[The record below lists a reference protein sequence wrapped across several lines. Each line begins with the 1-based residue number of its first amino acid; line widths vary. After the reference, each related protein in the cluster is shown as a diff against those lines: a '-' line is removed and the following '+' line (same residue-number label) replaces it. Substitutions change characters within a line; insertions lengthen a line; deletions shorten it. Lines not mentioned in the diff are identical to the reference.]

1 MPDAALALT
10 ESAAEG
16 RRFLTFR
23 IGDRLYALPAE
34 DVSEIIR
41 IPPLARVPQAP
52 PSLLGLA
59 NLRGRILPVA
69 SLRRLL
75 GEADGDDAGS
85 RAIVLTGAAPVA
97 VAVDAVQSL
106 LTVDASLVD
115 ARQAGFAAEPGELLH
130 GALRH
135 REGDGATKIL
145 DMPGMLKA
153 AFPPRDRPDRRPAAA
168 GRADPLAAAAEA
180 TDAEKLVTFDVF
192 GQEFALPM
200 TDVQEIVPLFDSV
213 SSVPRADGAVLGVA
227 AYRDTILPIMSLR
240 SLLGLAPATG
250 LDGREKIV
258 VVRVRGGL
266 VGLVA
271 DRMRAIVA
279 AEPALLEPTPAL
291 LAARTGGESRIK
303 ALYRGEG
310 GRRLVSI
317 LSPDQ
322 LFREDVMRR
331 LGDEAPAARQAEAAA
346 EANSLQILTF
356 RLGDGEFGLP
366 IETVDEVARVPDQI
380 TRVPRTPDFIEGVVN
395 LRGEVLAVVDQ
406 RRRFDMPPAPSP
418 EGRRMIVVRTG
429 GRRAALIVDGV
440 SGIATI
446 SVEAVEPAPS
456 LTGAGGEIVQGVVNL
471 PAAGRMVLLLDANAL
486 LTRTEQGELD
496 AFEAPEQPAR

>member
-1 MPDAALALT
+1 
-10 ESAAEG
+10 
-16 RRFLTFR
+16 
-23 IGDRLYALPAE
+23 
-34 DVSEIIR
+34 
-41 IPPLARVPQAP
+41 
-52 PSLLGLA
+52 
-59 NLRGRILPVA
+59 
-69 SLRRLL
+69 
-75 GEADGDDAGS
+75 
-85 RAIVLTGAAPVA
+85 
-97 VAVDAVQSL
+97 
-106 LTVDASLVD
+106 
-115 ARQAGFAAEPGELLH
+115 
-130 GALRH
+130 
-135 REGDGATKIL
+135 
-145 DMPGMLKA
+145 
-153 AFPPRDRPDRRPAAA
+153 
-168 GRADPLAAAAEA
+168 
-180 TDAEKLVTFDVF
+180 
-192 GQEFALPM
+192 
-200 TDVQEIVPLFDSV
+200 
-213 SSVPRADGAVLGVA
+213 
-227 AYRDTILPIMSLR
+227 
-240 SLLGLAPATG
+240 
-250 LDGREKIV
+250 
-258 VVRVRGGL
+258 
-266 VGLVA
+266 
-271 DRMRAIVA
+271 MRAIVA